1 MSEFFLWFWLLDRR
15 FLCEFRPALKY
26 FSFLFLIPIAFHSL
40 SISFNLYCL
49 FPFKKLMDPANLIV
63 AFQTILEMILTI
75 CLMILIANLYNLSK
89 KQPKRQNNIFVLI
102 FERLKNSKEENFVY
116 YEDYWIGRTILF
128 SAIGIIVL
136 LGSIINIA
144 WSIFYVLNKNMFLEL
159 FDWVEQF
166 VIFVAYLNIL
176 LSLPVILI
184 LVLSLFIKLI
194 FIIIAIIFPSCV
206 FSLAEI
212 CCKRNKGLNRTI
224 DFSDIQTLEPEYV

>member
-1 MSEFFLWFWLLDRR
+1 
-15 FLCEFRPALKY
+15 
-26 FSFLFLIPIAFHSL
+26 
-40 SISFNLYCL
+40 
-49 FPFKKLMDPANLIV
+49 MDPANLIV

-184 LVLSLFIKLI
+184 LVLSLFIK
-194 FIIIAIIFPSCV
+194 
-206 FSLAEI
+206 
-212 CCKRNKGLNRTI
+212 
-224 DFSDIQTLEPEYV
+224 